1 MKNLFIISFLALL
14 QLIMVIPAAAG
25 TFESNRSGNIVEPI
39 FREGDM
45 VLNIGLGLGSSL
57 YRGRY
62 YSMRVPPVSASFELG
77 IQDDFLTEDMTLGV
91 GGYVGYAASRYQLRQ
106 VNWGWDYN
114 YLVFG
119 GRASLHYPFV
129 EQLDTYGGVML
140 AANIVISSEFGTGQN
155 QVSADGGGFI
165 YSLYAGGRYYF
176 ADNFAVFAEIG
187 YGVSYLNAGIAIRL

>member
-1 MKNLFIISFLALL
+1 MKKLFLIIFFALI
-14 QLIMVIPAAAG
+14 QVIFVFPASAD
-25 TFESNRSGNIVEPI
+25 TFESNRSGNLVEPV

-45 VLNIGLGLGSSL
+45 VLNIGLGLGTSL

-77 IQDDFLTEDMTLGV
+77 IQDDFITEDMTLGV
-91 GGYVGYAASRYQLRQ
+91 GGYVGYAASRYQLRN

-119 GRASLHYPFV
+119 GRASLHYPIV
-129 EQLDTYGGVML
+129 EQLDTYGGIML
-140 AANIVISSEFGTGQN
+140 AANVVISSAFGSNQT
-155 QVSADGGGFI
+155 QVSAQGGGFI

-176 ADNFAVFAEIG
+176 AERIAVFGEIG
-187 YGVSYLNAGIAIRL
+187 YGVSYLNAGIAIRF

>member
-1 MKNLFIISFLALL
+1 MKKLLLVTILALL
-14 QLIMVIPAAAG
+14 QLIVVFPASAG
-25 TFESNRSGNIVEPI
+25 TSESNRSGNIVEPI

-45 VLNIGLGLGSSL
+45 VLNVGLGLGTSL
-57 YRGRY
+57 YRGRN
-62 YSMRVPPVSASFELG
+62 YSMRVPPVSASFEIG

-91 GGYVGYAASRYQLRQ
+91 GGYVGYAASRYQQKQ

-119 GRASLHYPFV
+119 GRASLHYPIV
-129 EQLDTYGGVML
+129 EQLDTYGGIML
-140 AANIVISSEFGTGQN
+140 AANVVISTEFGTGQS
-155 QVSADGGGFI
+155 QVSAEGGGFI

-176 ADNFAVFAEIG
+176 AENIAVFGEFG